1 MNKIEHRPMVY
12 VGIDI
17 SKDTFDVFN
26 TRNGHHQYGNNL
38 KGFKSF
44 VKALEDSSC
53 CVMEATGCYHQSLAI
68 YLFNNKI
75 SVAVLNPLVIKRY
88 TQMKLQHTK
97 TDKSDAQMI
106 CSYAQEQ
113 PVSLW
118 EPEPD
123 YINQSNMLQSAV
135 GLYFKQ
141 STAIKNKLHSL
152 ASRGISTGILVRSLK
167 RQLRHLNK
175 EIEILENEMEELIKE
190 YNQQMYT
197 NIRSIPG
204 VGKKTALLLIA
215 STNGFKSF
223 ENHRQL
229 SSFFGLAPTERT
241 SGTSIK
247 GRSRISKAGNPK
259 IRNYLFLCSFTAS
272 QCNPQCNALYERLVA
287 KGKSKKLALIAVT
300 NKLLKQAFAIA
311 KSGICY
317 DSEYRSL
324 LLSQ

>member
-1 MNKIEHRPMVY
+1 MNKVKHY

-17 SKDTFDVFN
+17 SKSTFDVFDLEK
-26 TRNGHHQYGNNL
+26 GHRKYTNDI

-44 VKALEDSSC
+44 MKTLEDTSC
-53 CVMEATGCYHQSLAI
+53 CVMEATGCYHQRLAMC
-68 YLFNNKI
+68 LFDNNI
-75 SVAVLNPLVIKRY
+75 RVAVLNPLVIKRY
-88 TQMKLQHTK
+88 TQMKLHHTK

-113 PVSLW
+113 TVSLW
-118 EPEPD
+118 EPEPA
-123 YINQSNMLQSAV
+123 YITECNMLQSAV

-152 ASRGISTGILVRSLK
+152 TNRGIKTGVLLRSLK
-167 RQLRHLNK
+167 RQLRQLNK
-175 EIEILENEMEELIKE
+175 EIEIVENEMEEIIKE
-190 YNQQMYT
+190 YNQQMYS

-229 SSFFGLAPTERT
+229 SAFFGLAPTERT

-272 QCNPQCNALYERLVA
+272 QCNPQCVALYDRLVA
-287 KGKSKKLALIAVT
+287 KGKSKKLALIAVA
-300 NKLLKQAFAIA
+300 NKLLKQSLAIA
-311 KSGICY
+311 KSGIRY
-317 DSEYRSL
+317 DAEYKSIL
-324 LLSQ
+324 VN

>member
-1 MNKIEHRPMVY
+1 MNKVKHY

-17 SKDTFDVFN
+17 SKATFDVFD
-26 TRNGHHQYGNNL
+26 TKDHHRRYTNDI

-44 VKALEDSSC
+44 LRSLEDSNC
-53 CVMEATGCYHQSLAI
+53 CVMEATGCYHQNLAI
-68 YLFNNKI
+68 YLFDNKI

-88 TQMKLQHTK
+88 TQMKLHHTK

-113 PVSLW
+113 TVSLW

-123 YINQSNMLQSAV
+123 YINECNMLQSAV

-152 ASRGISTGILVRSLK
+152 ASRGIKTGVLVRSLK
-167 RQLRHLNK
+167 RQLKQLNK
-175 EIEILENEMEELIKE
+175 EIEIVENEMEEIIKE
-190 YNQQMYT
+190 YNQQMYS

-272 QCNPQCNALYERLVA
+272 QCNPQCVALYDRLVA
-287 KGKSKKLALIAVT
+287 KGKSKKLALIAVA
-300 NKLLKQAFAIA
+300 NKLLKQSLAIA
-311 KSGICY
+311 KSGISY
-317 DSEYRSL
+317 DAEYKSVL
-324 LLSQ
+324 VN

>member
-1 MNKIEHRPMVY
+1 MNKVKHY

-17 SKDTFDVFN
+17 SKDTFDVFDN
-26 TRNGHHQYGNNL
+26 QSGHHQYSNDL

-44 VKALEDSSC
+44 IKVLKDASC
-53 CVMEATGCYHQSLAI
+53 CVMEATGCYHQCLTMC
-68 YLFNNKI
+68 LFDNKI
-75 SVAVLNPLVIKRY
+75 SVAVLNPLVIKHY
-88 TQMKLQHTK
+88 TQMKLHHTK

-113 PVSLW
+113 SVSLW
-118 EPEPD
+118 QPEPA
-123 YINQSNMLQSAV
+123 YIGQCNMLQSAV

-152 ASRGISTGILVRSLK
+152 ASRGVKTGVLMRSLK
-167 RQLRHLNK
+167 RQLKQLNK
-175 EIEILENEMEELIKE
+175 EIELLENEMEELIKE
-190 YNQQMYT
+190 HNQQMYS

-223 ENHRQL
+223 DNHRQL
-229 SSFFGLAPTERT
+229 SAYFGLSPTERT

-247 GRSRISKAGNPK
+247 GRPRISKAGNPK
-259 IRNYLFLCSFTAS
+259 IRNYLFLCSFTAC
-272 QCNPQCNALYERLVA
+272 QCNPQCSALYGRLVA

-300 NKLLKQAFAIA
+300 NKLLKQALAIA

-317 DSEYRSL
+317 DPEYRSAL
-324 LLSQ
+324 MN

>member
-1 MNKIEHRPMVY
+1 MNKVKYY

-17 SKDTFDVFN
+17 SKESFDVFDN
-26 TRNGHHQYGNNL
+26 RGHHQYSNDI
-38 KGFKSF
+38 KGFKLF
-44 VKALEDSSC
+44 TKALQEMSC
-53 CVMEATGCYHQSLAI
+53 CVMEATGCYHQRLAV
-68 YLFNNKI
+68 YLFEKGI
-75 SVAVLNPLVIKRY
+75 RVAVLNPLVIKRY

-97 TDKSDAQMI
+97 TDKRDAQMI
-106 CSYAQEQ
+106 YSYAQEQ
-113 PVSLW
+113 AVTLW
-118 EPEPD
+118 EPEPA
-123 YINQSNMLQSAV
+123 YITECNMLQSAV
-135 GLYFKQ
+135 GLFFKQ

-152 ASRGISTGILVRSLK
+152 ASRGIKTGVLVRSLK
-167 RQLRHLNK
+167 RQLKQLKK
-175 EIEILENEMEELIKE
+175 EIEILEGKMEELIKE
-190 YNQQMYT
+190 YNTPMYS

-229 SSFFGLAPTERT
+229 SSFFGLSPTERT
-241 SGTSIK
+241 SGSSIR

-317 DSEYRSL
+317 DPGYRSL
-324 LLSQ
+324 LVSQ

>member
-1 MNKIEHRPMVY
+1 MNKVKY
-12 VGIDI
+12 CVGIDI
-17 SKDTFDVFN
+17 SKDTFDVFDN
-26 TRNGHHQYGNNL
+26 RNGHHQYSNDL

-44 VKALEDSSC
+44 SKVLKDSSC
-53 CVMEATGCYHQSLAI
+53 CVMEATGCYHQRLAI
-68 YLFNNKI
+68 YLFDNKVG
-75 SVAVLNPLVIKRY
+75 VAVLNPLVIKRY
-88 TQMKLQHTK
+88 TQMKLHHTK

-113 PVSLW
+113 RVSLW
-118 EPEPD
+118 QPEPE
-123 YINQSNMLQSAV
+123 YINECNMFQSAV

-141 STAIKNKLHSL
+141 RTAIKNKLHSL
-152 ASRGISTGILVRSLK
+152 SSRGVKTGVLIRSLK
-167 RQLRHLNK
+167 RQLIQLSK
-175 EIEILENEMEELIKE
+175 EIKLIEDKMEELIKE
-190 YNQQMYT
+190 NNQQMYT

-229 SSFFGLAPTERT
+229 SSFFGLAPTERS
-241 SGTSIK
+241 SGSSIK

-259 IRNYLFLCSFTAS
+259 IRNYLFLCSFTACKS
-272 QCNPQCNALYERLVA
+272 NPQCAALYDRLVT

-311 KSGICY
+311 QSGVIY
-317 DSEYRSL
+317 DPQYRSML
-324 LLSQ
+324 MN

>member
-1 MNKIEHRPMVY
+1 MNKVKHY

-17 SKDTFDVFN
+17 SKDTFDVFDN
-26 TRNGHHQYGNNL
+26 HKGHHQYSNDL
-38 KGFKSF
+38 KGFKLFAKSLPD
-44 VKALEDSSC
+44 VSC
-53 CVMEATGCYHQSLAI
+53 CVMEATGCYHQRLAM

-75 SVAVLNPLVIKRY
+75 RVAVLNPLVIKRY
-88 TQMKLQHTK
+88 TQMKLHHTK

-106 CSYAQEQ
+106 CSYAQDQ

-123 YINQSNMLQSAV
+123 YINDCNMLQSAV

-141 STAIKNKLHSL
+141 RTAIKNKLHSL
-152 ASRGISTGILVRSLK
+152 ASRGVKTGTLVRSLK
-167 RQLRHLNK
+167 RQLKQLNK
-175 EIEILENEMEELIKE
+175 EVEIIENEMEELIKE
-190 YNQQMYT
+190 HNQQMYS
-197 NIRSIPG
+197 NICSIPG
-204 VGKKTALLLIA
+204 VGKKTDLLLIA

-223 ENHRQL
+223 KNHRQL
-229 SSFFGLAPTERT
+229 SAFFGLAPTERT

-272 QCNPQCNALYERLVA
+272 QCNPQCNALFTRLVA

-317 DSEYRSL
+317 DKNYRSVL
-324 LLSQ
+324 IN

>member
-1 MNKIEHRPMVY
+1 MNKVKHY

-26 TRNGHHQYGNNL
+26 NRNGHHQYSNDL
-38 KGFKSF
+38 KGFKLFIKSLQD
-44 VKALEDSSC
+44 VSC
-53 CVMEATGCYHQSLAI
+53 CVMEATGCYHQRLAMC
-68 YLFNNKI
+68 LFDNKI
-75 SVAVLNPLVIKRY
+75 SVSVLNPLVIKRY
-88 TQMKLQHTK
+88 TQMKLHHTK

-113 PVSLW
+113 TVSLW
-118 EPEPD
+118 QPEPA
-123 YINQSNMLQSAV
+123 YINECNMLQSAV
-135 GLYFKQ
+135 GIYFKQ

-152 ASRGISTGILVRSLK
+152 ESRGVKAGVLVRSLK
-167 RQLRHLNK
+167 RQLKQLKK
-175 EIEILENEMEELIKE
+175 EIELLEKKIELLVTE
-190 YNQQMYT
+190 NNQSMYS

-229 SSFFGLAPTERT
+229 SAFFGLAPTERT
-241 SGTSIK
+241 SGTSIR
-247 GRSRISKAGNPK
+247 GRSRSSKAGNPK

-272 QCNPQCNALYERLVA
+272 QCHPQCSVLYKKLVA
-287 KGKSKKLALIAVT
+287 KGKSKKLALIAVA

-317 DSEYRSL
+317 DKNYRSVL
-324 LLSQ
+324 MN

>member
-1 MNKIEHRPMVY
+1 M
-12 VGIDI
+12 
-17 SKDTFDVFN
+17 
-26 TRNGHHQYGNNL
+26 
-38 KGFKSF
+38 
-44 VKALEDSSC
+44 
-53 CVMEATGCYHQSLAI
+53 
-68 YLFNNKI
+68 
-75 SVAVLNPLVIKRY
+75 VIKRY
-88 TQMKLQHTK
+88 TQMKLHHTK

-113 PVSLW
+113 SISLW
-118 EPEPD
+118 QPEPA
-123 YINQSNMLQSAV
+123 YINQCNMLQSAV

-152 ASRGISTGILVRSLK
+152 ASRAIKTGIIVRSLK
-167 RQLRHLNK
+167 RQLKQLKK
-175 EIEILENEMEELIKE
+175 EIEIIENEIELLIKE
-190 YNQQMYT
+190 NNQPMYT

-229 SSFFGLAPTERT
+229 SAFFGLAPTERT

-272 QCNPQCNALYERLVA
+272 QCNPQCKALYNRLVA

-317 DSEYRSL
+317 DENYRSVL
-324 LLSQ
+324 TGP

>member
-1 MNKIEHRPMVY
+1 MNKVKHY

-17 SKDTFDVFN
+17 SKDTFDVFDN
-26 TRNGHHQYGNNL
+26 LNGHHLFSNDL

-44 VKALEDSSC
+44 IKVLKGSSC
-53 CVMEATGCYHQSLAI
+53 CVMEATGCYHQRLAV
-68 YLFNNKI
+68 YLFDNKI

-88 TQMKLQHTK
+88 TQMKLHHTK

-106 CSYAQEQ
+106 CHYAQEQ
-113 PVSLW
+113 SVSLW
-118 EPEPD
+118 QPEPA
-123 YINQSNMLQSAV
+123 YINQCNMLQSAV

-152 ASRGISTGILVRSLK
+152 ESRGLETGILVRSLK
-167 RQLRHLNK
+167 RQLKQLNT
-175 EIEILENEMEELIKE
+175 EIEILENKMEELIKE
-190 YNQQMYT
+190 YNQQMYS

-229 SSFFGLAPTERT
+229 SAFFGLAPTERT

-259 IRNYLFLCSFTAS
+259 IRNNLFLCSFTACKS
-272 QCNPQCNALYERLVA
+272 NPQCSALYNRLVA

-317 DSEYRSL
+317 DKNYRSML
-324 LLSQ
+324 TN

>member
-1 MNKIEHRPMVY
+1 MNKVKHY

-17 SKDTFDVFN
+17 SKDTFDVFDLEK
-26 TRNGHHQYGNNL
+26 GHRKYANDTQ
-38 KGFKSF
+38 GFKMFQKSLG
-44 VKALEDSSC
+44 ALSC
-53 CVMEATGCYHQSLAI
+53 CVMEATGCYHQRLAI
-68 YLFNNKI
+68 YLFDNKI

-88 TQMKLQHTK
+88 TQMKLHHTK

-106 CSYAQEQ
+106 CNYAQEQ
-113 PVSLW
+113 SVSLW
-118 EPEPD
+118 QPEPA
-123 YINQSNMLQSAV
+123 YINECNMLQSAV

-152 ASRGISTGILVRSLK
+152 TSRGVKTGILVRSLK
-167 RQLRHLNK
+167 RQLKQLNK
-175 EIEILENEMEELIKE
+175 EIELLERVMEELIKE
-190 YNQQMYT
+190 NNQSMYS

-229 SSFFGLAPTERT
+229 SAFFGLAPTERT

-259 IRNYLFLCSFTAS
+259 IRNYLFLCSFTACKS
-272 QCNPQCNALYERLVA
+272 NPQCSALYNRLVA

-311 KSGICY
+311 KSGINY
-317 DSEYRSL
+317 DPNYRSAL
-324 LLSQ
+324 IN

>member
-1 MNKIEHRPMVY
+1 MNKVKHY

-17 SKDTFDVFN
+17 SKDTFDVFD
-26 TRNGHHQYGNNL
+26 TKDHHRRYSNDI

-44 VKALEDSSC
+44 LRALEDSSC
-53 CVMEATGCYHQSLAI
+53 CVMEATGCYHQNLAI
-68 YLFNNKI
+68 YLFDNKI

-88 TQMKLQHTK
+88 TQMKLHHTK

-113 PVSLW
+113 TVSLW

-123 YINQSNMLQSAV
+123 YINECNMLQSAV

-152 ASRGISTGILVRSLK
+152 ASREVKTGVLVRSLK
-167 RQLRHLNK
+167 RQLKQLNK
-175 EIEILENEMEELIKE
+175 EIEIVENEMEEIIKE
-190 YNQQMYT
+190 YNQQMYS

-272 QCNPQCNALYERLVA
+272 QCNPQCVALYDRLVA
-287 KGKSKKLALIAVT
+287 KGKSKKLALIAVA
-300 NKLLKQAFAIA
+300 NKLLKQSLAIA
-311 KSGICY
+311 KSGIRY
-317 DSEYRSL
+317 DAEYKSIL
-324 LLSQ
+324 VN

>member
-1 MNKIEHRPMVY
+1 
-12 VGIDI
+12 
-17 SKDTFDVFN
+17 
-26 TRNGHHQYGNNL
+26 
-38 KGFKSF
+38 
-44 VKALEDSSC
+44 
-53 CVMEATGCYHQSLAI
+53 MEATGCYHQRLAI

-88 TQMKLQHTK
+88 TQMKLHHTK

-106 CSYAQEQ
+106 CSYAHEQ
-113 PVSLW
+113 TVSLW

-123 YINQSNMLQSAV
+123 YINECNMLQSAV
-135 GLYFKQ
+135 GHYFKQ
-141 STAIKNKLHSL
+141 STATKNKLHSL
-152 ASRGISTGILVRSLK
+152 ASRGVKTGVLVRSLK
-167 RQLRHLNK
+167 RQLKHLNK
-175 EIEILENEMEELIKE
+175 EIETLENKMEELIKE
-190 YNQQMYT
+190 HNMQMYS

-229 SSFFGLAPTERT
+229 SAFFGLAPTERT

-272 QCNPQCNALYERLVA
+272 QCNPQCNALFTRLVA

-311 KSGICY
+311 KSGVIY
-317 DSEYRSL
+317 DPKYRSIL
-324 LLSQ
+324 MN

>member
-1 MNKIEHRPMVY
+1 MNKVKHY

-17 SKDTFDVFN
+17 SKSTFDVFDLEK
-26 TRNGHHQYGNNL
+26 GHRKYTNDI

-44 VKALEDSSC
+44 MKTLEDTSC
-53 CVMEATGCYHQSLAI
+53 CVMEATGCYHQRLAMC
-68 YLFNNKI
+68 LFDNNI
-75 SVAVLNPLVIKRY
+75 GVAVLNPLVIKRY
-88 TQMKLQHTK
+88 TQMKLHHTK

-113 PVSLW
+113 TVSLW

-123 YINQSNMLQSAV
+123 YINECNMLQSAV

-141 STAIKNKLHSL
+141 RTAIKNKLHSL
-152 ASRGISTGILVRSLK
+152 ASREVKTGLLVRSLK
-167 RQLRHLNK
+167 RQLKQLNK
-175 EIEILENEMEELIKE
+175 EIEILENKIEEIIKE

-229 SSFFGLAPTERT
+229 SSFFGLSPMERT

-247 GRSRISKAGNPK
+247 GRSRISKAGDPK

-317 DSEYRSL
+317 DRNYRSVL
-324 LLSQ
+324 IN

>member
-1 MNKIEHRPMVY
+1 M
-12 VGIDI
+12 
-17 SKDTFDVFN
+17 
-26 TRNGHHQYGNNL
+26 
-38 KGFKSF
+38 
-44 VKALEDSSC
+44 
-53 CVMEATGCYHQSLAI
+53 

-75 SVAVLNPLVIKRY
+75 RVAVLNPLVIKRY
-88 TQMKLQHTK
+88 TQMKLHHTK

-113 PVSLW
+113 TVSLW
-118 EPEPD
+118 KPEPD
-123 YINQSNMLQSAV
+123 YINECNMLQSAV

-152 ASRGISTGILVRSLK
+152 ASRGIETGVLVRSLK
-167 RQLRHLNK
+167 RQLNHLNR
-175 EIEILENEMEELIKE
+175 EIEVLEIKIEELIKE
-190 YNQQMYT
+190 YNQQMYS
-197 NIRSIPG
+197 NIRSIPR

-229 SSFFGLAPTERT
+229 SAFFGLAPTERT

-272 QCNPQCNALYERLVA
+272 QYNPQCRALYARLVT

-317 DSEYRSL
+317 DPEYRSVL
-324 LLSQ
+324 VN

>member
-1 MNKIEHRPMVY
+1 MSKVKHY
-12 VGIDI
+12 AGIDI
-17 SKDTFDVFN
+17 SKDTFDVFDN
-26 TRNGHHQYGNNL
+26 RNGHQQYSNDL
-38 KGFKSF
+38 KGFKLFASSILD
-44 VKALEDSSC
+44 VSC
-53 CVMEATGCYHQSLAI
+53 CVMEATGCYHQRLAM

-75 SVAVLNPLVIKRY
+75 SVAILNPLVIKRY
-88 TQMKLQHTK
+88 TQMKLHHTK

-113 PVSLW
+113 TVSLW

-123 YINQSNMLQSAV
+123 YINECNMLQSAV

-152 ASRGISTGILVRSLK
+152 ASRGIKTGVLVRSLK
-167 RQLRHLNK
+167 RQLKQLNK
-175 EIEILENEMEELIKE
+175 EIEIVENEMEELIKE
-190 YNQQMYT
+190 YNQQMYS

-272 QCNPQCNALYERLVA
+272 QCNPQCVALYTRLVA
-287 KGKSKKLALIAVT
+287 KGKSKKLALIAVA
-300 NKLLKQAFAIA
+300 NKLLKQSLAIA
-311 KSGICY
+311 KSGISY
-317 DSEYRSL
+317 DAEYKSVL
-324 LLSQ
+324 VN

>member
-1 MNKIEHRPMVY
+1 MDKVKHY

-17 SKDTFDVFN
+17 SKDTFDVFDN
-26 TRNGHHQYGNNL
+26 RIGHHQYSNDL
-38 KGFKSF
+38 KGFKLFTKSLQG
-44 VKALEDSSC
+44 VSC
-53 CVMEATGCYHQSLAI
+53 CVMEATGCYHQRLAI
-68 YLFNNKI
+68 YLFDNNIK
-75 SVAVLNPLVIKRY
+75 VAVVNPLVIKRY
-88 TQMKLQHTK
+88 TQMKLHHTK

-106 CSYAQEQ
+106 CNYAQEQ
-113 PVSLW
+113 SVSLW
-118 EPEPD
+118 EPEPA
-123 YINQSNMLQSAV
+123 YINQCNMLQSAV

-152 ASRGISTGILVRSLK
+152 ESRGLKTGILVRSLK
-167 RQLRHLNK
+167 RQLKQLNK
-175 EIEILENEMEELIKE
+175 EIKILENEIEGLIKE
-190 YNQQMYT
+190 NNQQMYS

-229 SSFFGLAPTERT
+229 SAFFGLAPTERT
-241 SGTSIK
+241 SGTSIR

-259 IRNYLFLCSFTAS
+259 IRNYLFLCSFTAYK
-272 QCNPQCNALYERLVA
+272 CNPQCQALYTRLVA

-311 KSGICY
+311 KSGINY
-317 DSEYRSL
+317 DPNYRSVL
-324 LLSQ
+324 VN